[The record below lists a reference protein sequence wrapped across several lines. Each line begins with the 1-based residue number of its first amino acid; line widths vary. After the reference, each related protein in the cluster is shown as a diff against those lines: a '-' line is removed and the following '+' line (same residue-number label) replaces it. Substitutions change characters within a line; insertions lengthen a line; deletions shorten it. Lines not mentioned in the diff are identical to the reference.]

1 MKKFKVKAV
10 LFDLWDT
17 LAFTP
22 AKDDVFN
29 QLQERLGLNELT
41 HWQFIDSCQ
50 KAMMLK
56 PFMNESEMLT
66 SLCDYFSLESGEIL
80 LGDLVSIWIEGIK
93 KNTLYKD
100 SKKTLN
106 HFKGKKP
113 IALVSNTEC
122 FGWREVKEKHRLHKP
137 FNQITLSFETS
148 LLKPHPKIFNL
159 TLKKLGVKPKET
171 VMVGN
176 SIKLDVEG
184 AKRAGIKSILIDREN
199 KHGKFNKADA
209 KIHSLEE
216 LTDLIQ

>member
-22 AKDDVFN
+22 AKNDIFN

-50 KAMMLK
+50 KSMMLK
-56 PFMNESEMLT
+56 PFLDEKQMLR
-66 SLCDYFSLESGEIL
+66 SLCEYFSLEYGEII
-80 LGDLVSIWIEGIK
+80 LGDLTSIWIEGIK

-100 SKKTLN
+100 SKKALN

-113 IALVSNTEC
+113 IALISNTEC
-122 FGWREVKEKHRLHKP
+122 FGWNSIKEKHKLHKE

-148 LLKPHPKIFNL
+148 LLKPHPKIFHL
-159 TLKKLGVKPKET
+159 TLKKLGVKPDET
-171 VMVGN
+171 VMIGN
-176 SIKLDVEG
+176 SIKLDMEG
-184 AKRAGIKSILIDREN
+184 AKRAGIKSILVDREN
-199 KHGKFNKADA
+199 KHEKFNKADA
-209 KIHSLEE
+209 RINSLEE
-216 LTDLIQ
+216 LTDLIE